1 MNRIGTPML
10 FLAATLIWGSTWLA
24 ITWQLGVVPPEIS
37 VVYRFALAAAILAVW
52 CVITKRSLRF
62 PLREHA
68 VLAALGAMF
77 FGLNYV
83 TIYWAEQ
90 YVASGLV
97 AVVFS
102 TIVFMSPVGMR
113 LAYGTPLTLRTV
125 VAATLGVSGVAL
137 LFLPAARRGP
147 ARRRGGDRHRLRVGG
162 DALRDGRQPHC
173 RAQPSREPA
182 HLSVDGVGHGVWRAR
197 GGARR
202 PGHRGRWTF
211 DARASYVLSLL
222 YLTVLGSIVAFG
234 AYLNLLKRVG
244 AGPASFV
251 GVATPVIALV
261 LSTLRR
267 RLPVDAGRRP
277 RPRAGGGRQRD
288 RTAAGATFPELSPGT
303 GTCNG
308 VCLNATVARRQS
320 TPCPGTTSTLSMSR
334 VSPSLAAASTI
345 SRFG

>member
-1 MNRIGTPML
+1 MNRVSTPML

-37 VVYRFALAAAILAVW
+37 VVYRFALAAAILAAW
-52 CVITKRSLRF
+52 CVVTRRSLRF
-62 PLREHA
+62 PVREHA

-83 TIYWAEQ
+83 AIYWAER

-113 LAYGTPLTLRTV
+113 LVYGTPLTLRTLG
-125 VAATLGVSGVAL
+125 AATLGVAGVAL
-137 LFLPAARRGP
+137 LFLPALDAAR
-147 ARRRGGDRHRLRVGG
+147 H
-162 DALRDGRQPHC
+162 
-173 RAQPSREPA
+173 
-182 HLSVDGVGHGVWRAR
+182 
-197 GGARR
+197 GGAAAAGIGFALAGTVCATVGNLIAVRN
-202 PGHRGRWTF
+202 HRASLPIFPSTAWGMAYGALAAALVATATGATWTF
-211 DARASYVLSLL
+211 DARANYVLSLL

-261 LSTLRR
+261 LSTLVEGYQWT
-267 RLPVDAGRRP
+267 LVAAFGVAMAVVGNVIALRP
-277 RPRAGGGRQRD
+277 
-288 RTAAGATFPELSPGT
+288 
-303 GTCNG
+303 
-308 VCLNATVARRQS
+308 ARS
-320 TPCPGTTSTLSMSR
+320 S
-334 VSPSLAAASTI
+334 AS
-345 SRFG
+345 